1 MRKLSI
7 VFLAMC
13 AVVGISAFTI
23 FSTEKAPKATPPN
36 IILIFMDDLGYGDLS
51 CYGALQYRTPQLD
64 KLAGEGVRFTNF
76 LAAQAVC
83 SASRAAL
90 MTGCYPNRVGISGAL
105 FPNAKVGL
113 NPDETTIAELL
124 KEKGYATGMFGK
136 WHLGDKPEFLPTKQ
150 GFDEYVGLPYSND
163 MWPVHYDGKPIAN
176 ESDNRKKSFPY
187 LPLLSNNDT
196 IQEIKTLDDQAK
208 LTGIYTER
216 AVNFIKKNKKGPF
229 FIYLPHSMPHVPI
242 AASAKFKGKSNQG
255 TYGDVLLEIDW
266 SVGEIMKALKENG
279 LDKNTV
285 VIFTSDNGPWLN
297 YGNHAGSSGGLRE
310 GKGNSFE
317 GGQRVPCIVR
327 WKGVTP
333 EGVVCNK
340 LTSTIDLLPTI
351 ANICGA
357 KLPAKKIDGVDIL
370 PLLKGNM
377 DATPRKYFYYYY
389 RRNNLEAVRRDDWK
403 LVLPHE
409 GRTYEGQQPGNDGF
423 PGKAPENHPFPLAL
437 YDLRRDPSER
447 YDVKELYP
455 EIVTELQKV
464 ADEAREDLGDDLTK
478 REGKNVR
485 PSGRVK

>member
-1 MRKLSI
+1 MRKTTACVLSLFVI
-7 VFLAMC
+7 SM
-13 AVVGISAFTI
+13 ISAFQFLPLKET
-23 FSTEKAPKATPPN
+23 PKATPPN

-51 CYGALQYRTPQLD
+51 CYGALQYRTPNLD

-136 WHLGDKPEFLPTKQ
+136 WHLGDRPAFLPTQQ

-163 MWPVHYDGKPIAN
+163 MWPVHYDGKPIDDASN
-176 ESDNRKKSFPY
+176 NRKKNFPF
-187 LPLLSNNDT
+187 LPLLHNSDT
-196 IQEIKTLDDQAK
+196 LQEIKTLDDQAK

-216 AVNFIKKNKKGPF
+216 AVSFIKQHKKSPF
-229 FIYLPHSMPHVPI
+229 FVYLPHSMPHVPI
-242 AASAKFKGKSNQG
+242 AASSKFKGKSKQG
-255 TYGDVLLEIDW
+255 TYGDVLMEIDW

-327 WKGVTP
+327 WKGITP
-333 EGVVCNK
+333 EGLVCNK

-351 ANICGA
+351 AKICGT
-357 KLPAKKIDGVDIL
+357 KLPTHKIDGVNIL
-370 PLLKGNM
+370 PLLKGDM
-377 DATPRKYFYYYY
+377 EATPRRYFYYYY

-409 GRTYEGQQPGNDGF
+409 GRSYEGQVPGNDGF
-423 PGKAPENHPFPLAL
+423 PGKAPENIPFPLAL
-437 YDLRRDPSER
+437 YDLRRDPAER
-447 YDVKELYP
+447 YDVKETYP
-455 EIVTELQKV
+455 EILAELQKV
-464 ADEAREDLGDDLTK
+464 AEEAREDLGDDLTK
-478 REGKNVR
+478 RTGKNVR
-485 PSGRVK
+485 KSGVVQ

>member
-1 MRKLSI
+1 MKKTLLFSVTLI
-7 VFLAMC
+7 
-13 AVVGISAFTI
+13 AVAVLSAFQ
-23 FSTEKAPKATPPN
+23 FLNVVKVSKANRPN
-36 IILIFMDDLGYGDLS
+36 IVLIFMDDMGYGDLS
-51 CYGALQYRTPQLD
+51 CYGALQYRTPNLD
-64 KLAGEGVRFTNF
+64 KLAAEGIRFTNF

-90 MTGCYPNRVGISGAL
+90 MTGCYPNRIGISGAL
-105 FPNAKVGL
+105 YPNAKVGL

-136 WHLGDKPEFLPTKQ
+136 WHLGDRPEFLPTKQ

-163 MWPVHYDGKPIAN
+163 MWPVGYDGKPVVDA
-176 ESDNRKKSFPY
+176 DNRKKNFPL

-216 AVNFIKKNKKGPF
+216 AVNFIRKNKQKPF
-229 FIYLPHSMPHVPI
+229 FVYLPHSMPHVPI
-242 AASAKFKGKSNQG
+242 AASAKFKGKSKQG
-255 TYGDVLLEIDW
+255 TYGDVVMEIDW
-266 SVGEIMKALKENG
+266 SVGEIMKALKETG
-279 LDKNTV
+279 TDKNTV

-333 EGVVCNK
+333 EGLVCNK

-351 ANICGA
+351 ANICGT
-357 KLPAKKIDGVDIL
+357 KLPEKKIDGVDIL
-370 PLLKGNM
+370 PLLKGDM
-377 DATPRKYFYYYY
+377 EAAPRKYFYYYY

-409 GRTYEGQQPGNDGF
+409 GRTYEGQVPGNDGF

-437 YDLRRDPSER
+437 YDLRRDPAER
-447 YDVKELYP
+447 YDVKEVYP
-455 EIVTELQKV
+455 EILAELQKV
-464 ADEAREDLGDDLTK
+464 AEEAREDLGDDLLK
-478 REGKNVR
+478 RTGKNVR
-485 PSGRVK
+485 KSGMAQ

>member
-1 MRKLSI
+1 MKKLST
-7 VFLAMC
+7 VFFAMC
-13 AVVGISAFTI
+13 VVVGISAFTI
-23 FSTEKAPKATPPN
+23 FSTNQTPKATSPN
-36 IILIFMDDLGYGDLS
+36 IVLIFMDDLGYGDLS
-51 CYGALQYRTPQLD
+51 CYGALQYRTPNLD

-136 WHLGDKPEFLPTKQ
+136 WHLGDRPEFLPTKQ

-163 MWPVHYDGKPIAN
+163 MWPVHYDGKPISS
-176 ESDNRKKSFPY
+176 ESDNRKKNFPY
-187 LPLLSNNDT
+187 LPLLSNTDT
-196 IQEIKTLDDQAK
+196 IQEIKTLEDQAK

-216 AVNFIKKNKKGPF
+216 AVNFIKKHKKEPF

-242 AASAKFKGKSNQG
+242 AASVKFKGKSNQG

-266 SVGEIMKALKENG
+266 SVGEIMKALRENG

-297 YGNHAGSSGGLRE
+297 YGNHAGSTGGLRE

-317 GGQRVPCIVR
+317 GGQRVPCIIR
-327 WKGVTP
+327 WKGVSP

-351 ANICGA
+351 ANICGT
-357 KLPAKKIDGVDIL
+357 KLPTKKIDGVDIL

-409 GRTYEGQQPGNDGF
+409 GRTYEGQLPGNDGF

-464 ADEAREDLGDDLTK
+464 ADEARDDLGDDLTK
-478 REGKNVR
+478 REGKNAR
-485 PSGRVK
+485 PSGRAK

>member
-1 MRKLSI
+1 MRKTTAFVLSLFVI
-7 VFLAMC
+7 SM
-13 AVVGISAFTI
+13 ISAFQ
-23 FSTEKAPKATPPN
+23 FLPLKEASKASPPN

-51 CYGALQYRTPQLD
+51 CYGALQYRTPNLD

-136 WHLGDKPEFLPTKQ
+136 WHLGDRPEFLPTKQ

-163 MWPVHYDGKPIAN
+163 MWPVHYDGKPIDDASN
-176 ESDNRKKSFPY
+176 NRKKNFPF
-187 LPLLSNNDT
+187 LPLLHNSDT
-196 IQEIKTLDDQAK
+196 LQEIKTFDDQAK

-216 AVNFIKKNKKGPF
+216 AVSFIKQHKKSPF
-229 FIYLPHSMPHVPI
+229 FVYLPHSMPHVPI
-242 AASAKFKGKSNQG
+242 AASAKFKGKSKQG
-255 TYGDVLLEIDW
+255 TYGDVLMEIDW

-310 GKGNSFE
+310 GKGTAFE

-327 WKGVTP
+327 WKGITP
-333 EGVVCNK
+333 EGIVCNK

-351 ANICGA
+351 AKICGT
-357 KLPAKKIDGVDIL
+357 KLPTHKIDGVDIL
-370 PLLKGNM
+370 PLLKG
-377 DATPRKYFYYYY
+377 DIEATPRRYFYYYY

-409 GRTYEGQQPGNDGF
+409 GRSYEGQVPGNDGF
-423 PGKAPENHPFPLAL
+423 PGKAPENIPFPLAL
-437 YDLRRDPSER
+437 YDLRRDPAER
-447 YDVKELYP
+447 YDVKETYP
-455 EIVTELQKV
+455 EILAELQKV
-464 ADEAREDLGDDLTK
+464 AEEAREDLGDDITK
-478 REGKNVR
+478 RTGKNVR
-485 PSGRVK
+485 KSGMVQ